1 MPWRQWPAET
11 GASASPRRRSR
22 GEWKPSSRTTAREC
36 RPSCA
41 RGSSARSAPGA
52 SRGRASASTSA
63 APSPRRPAAPSS
75 SSKRGPARDS
85 ACGCRPP
92 REVGN
97 GLLAARECSHVWMSR
112 ILRRRY
118 TRSLVTPAAE
128 RSEHG
133 RRTRRATVARA
144 ALLAA
149 VALGGCDW
157 SHSGGGLS
165 LDRVEPAI
173 AVAGVR
179 APVLLHGT
187 GFTAVVTDLGKKT
200 AAAAAL
206 SVRIGPA
213 QLSNPV
219 LRADGVI
226 EATLPDTLAPGVY
239 EVSVA
244 LGARQAFRS
253 AALEVVPPIEV
264 AIGAPTDLAF
274 GEKRPFSLQVT
285 SRAPSDVTLALDSM
299 GVSPAGSATA
309 FGVVLPALVGP
320 QAPVKVFGEL
330 TSMNPASAV
339 NAVLAI
345 SVRWSLGPLSGT
357 VDGSAGLR
365 LLGLAPAM
373 LSLTASATPAK
384 VSAGLQ
390 RVSLALSLSNA
401 GGAAVRLD
409 ALPDPTLSA
418 TGSAAATV
426 ASAPASTAGTLLAGG
441 ASATYT
447 WQYDVSGG
455 GALSFSA
462 SASGVDANS
471 ATALAPGPAAA
482 GPVTVQQPA
491 KFSLS
496 ASLNLSTLSAGLQQL
511 QLTLQATN
519 SGGAGIM
526 LAPLPAPSIAVTGTA
541 SASAVSSPAS
551 PAGTTLASGATQSFV
566 WTYSVAGSGSLAFT
580 ASASGTDANAGT
592 AVTAPAAAA
601 GPATVQKPATL
612 TVASVTA
619 SPSLAHLG
627 DAIDVAVAL
636 RNNGE
641 ASATQVSAASVTS
654 APINITALQVAITF
668 PDSRATLQ
676 GGGSLT
682 AVASAWNTSG
692 AAVTQLSLSAT
703 GPGSIAAP
711 SSVSGSRP
719 TVGST
724 FSVSANAGAAVGSTI
739 TLVASATDAL
749 TGVPVS
755 SAPVTVTIGPPVV
768 LALRCRPQP
777 QLSIAQGQSEEARL
791 ETQLSDGTFQDAT
804 LAATWSSSAT
814 SVATVTAGIVK
825 GVGVGDAVATGIFG
839 GLSATCPVHIGAAPP
854 SYGMIPPDPI
864 LLGLGG
870 QLHLRFVQSLPGAR
884 PNSNV
889 PGTGT
894 WSTSAAAVAT
904 VSSGLVTGVSAGTA
918 TITACVVA
926 TTNCANTLAVVGA
939 QLDTGSLSYQRYA
952 IGNAQ
957 TFTSLTLRA
966 GTVPVLADNTVQL
979 TLNVG
984 SFLLE
989 PGATLV
995 GDGRSAPGADS
1006 TITAYGEG
1014 GDGAPGGG
1022 GGGGGGGLG
1031 SDFCGGSNCGGDG
1044 TSPGVTPSCGLNS
1057 TCGGGNG
1064 AVSGL
1069 SGGAGAP
1076 QVLLGP
1082 PLGPPPGGAGGGGG
1096 NAGNGGRGGAAN
1108 SGFSSLGG
1116 GSGVLANNPA
1126 GGGGGGNASAGS
1138 GPGAGGGGGGGAI
1151 LFRGNPSASIRIDGL
1166 VSLEGGG
1173 GGMVRSAPNAG
1184 PGGAGAGGSFAID
1197 ASSGQVTG
1205 TGTIT
1210 VRGGA
1215 GGGGSASGTCGGGG
1229 GGGGGVVLLNP
1240 PVAGPALV
1248 TLTEGG
1254 PGGAPCGGGGQRGEA
1269 GGSGALM
1276 RP

>member
-1 MPWRQWPAET
+1 
-11 GASASPRRRSR
+11 
-22 GEWKPSSRTTAREC
+22 
-36 RPSCA
+36 
-41 RGSSARSAPGA
+41 
-52 SRGRASASTSA
+52 
-63 APSPRRPAAPSS
+63 
-75 SSKRGPARDS
+75 
-85 ACGCRPP
+85 
-92 REVGN
+92 
-97 GLLAARECSHVWMSR
+97 MSR

-641 ASATQVSAASVTS
+641 ASATQVQLVGISASATAAQVGSPSGGASTLAGGSSTVFHIPFKALSEGPFTLTTGATGKDANAGTAVSAASVTS
-654 APINITALQVAITF
+654 APINITAVQVAITF

-889 PGTGT
+889 PGTVT

-966 GTVPVLADNTVQL
+966 GTVTVLADNTVQL

-1006 TITAYGEG
+1006 TITTYGEG

>member
-63 APSPRRPAAPSS
+63 APLPRRLAARSS

-97 GLLAARECSHVWMSR
+97 GLLAARECSHVWTSR
-112 ILRRRY
+112 ILRRWY

-133 RRTRRATVARA
+133 GRMRRAAAARA

-187 GFTAVVTDLGKKT
+187 GFTAAVVTDLGKKT

-226 EATLPDTLAPGVY
+226 EATLPDTLAAGVY

-244 LGARQAFRS
+244 LGAR
-253 AALEVVPPIEV
+253 
-264 AIGAPTDLAF
+264 LAF

-285 SRAPSDVTLALDSM
+285 SRAPSDVMLALDSM

-330 TSMNPASAV
+330 TSMNPAAAV

-357 VDGSAGLR
+357 VDASAGLR
-365 LLGLAPAM
+365 ALGPAPAM

-519 SGGAGIM
+519 GGGAGIVF
-526 LAPLPAPSIAVTGTA
+526 APLPAPSIAVTGTA

-551 PAGTTLASGATQSFV
+551 PAGTTLASGATQSFI

-592 AVTAPAAAA
+592 A
-601 GPATVQKPATL
+601 
-612 TVASVTA
+612 
-619 SPSLAHLG
+619 
-627 DAIDVAVAL
+627 
-636 RNNGE
+636 
-641 ASATQVSAASVTS
+641 
-654 APINITALQVAITF
+654 
-668 PDSRATLQ
+668 
-676 GGGSLT
+676 
-682 AVASAWNTSG
+682 
-692 AAVTQLSLSAT
+692 
-703 GPGSIAAP
+703 
-711 SSVSGSRP
+711 
-719 TVGST
+719 
-724 FSVSANAGAAVGSTI
+724 
-739 TLVASATDAL
+739 
-749 TGVPVS
+749 
-755 SAPVTVTIGPPVV
+755 
-768 LALRCRPQP
+768 
-777 QLSIAQGQSEEARL
+777 
-791 ETQLSDGTFQDAT
+791 
-804 LAATWSSSAT
+804 
-814 SVATVTAGIVK
+814 
-825 GVGVGDAVATGIFG
+825 
-839 GLSATCPVHIGAAPP
+839 
-854 SYGMIPPDPI
+854 
-864 LLGLGG
+864 
-870 QLHLRFVQSLPGAR
+870 
-884 PNSNV
+884 
-889 PGTGT
+889 
-894 WSTSAAAVAT
+894 
-904 VSSGLVTGVSAGTA
+904 
-918 TITACVVA
+918 
-926 TTNCANTLAVVGA
+926 
-939 QLDTGSLSYQRYA
+939 
-952 IGNAQ
+952 
-957 TFTSLTLRA
+957 
-966 GTVPVLADNTVQL
+966 
-979 TLNVG
+979 
-984 SFLLE
+984 
-989 PGATLV
+989 
-995 GDGRSAPGADS
+995 
-1006 TITAYGEG
+1006 
-1014 GDGAPGGG
+1014 
-1022 GGGGGGGLG
+1022 
-1031 SDFCGGSNCGGDG
+1031 
-1044 TSPGVTPSCGLNS
+1044 
-1057 TCGGGNG
+1057 
-1064 AVSGL
+1064 
-1069 SGGAGAP
+1069 
-1076 QVLLGP
+1076 
-1082 PLGPPPGGAGGGGG
+1082 
-1096 NAGNGGRGGAAN
+1096 
-1108 SGFSSLGG
+1108 
-1116 GSGVLANNPA
+1116 
-1126 GGGGGGNASAGS
+1126 
-1138 GPGAGGGGGGGAI
+1138 
-1151 LFRGNPSASIRIDGL
+1151 
-1166 VSLEGGG
+1166 
-1173 GGMVRSAPNAG
+1173 
-1184 PGGAGAGGSFAID
+1184 
-1197 ASSGQVTG
+1197 
-1205 TGTIT
+1205 
-1210 VRGGA
+1210 
-1215 GGGGSASGTCGGGG
+1215 
-1229 GGGGGVVLLNP
+1229 
-1240 PVAGPALV
+1240 
-1248 TLTEGG
+1248 
-1254 PGGAPCGGGGQRGEA
+1254 
-1269 GGSGALM
+1269 
-1276 RP
+1276 